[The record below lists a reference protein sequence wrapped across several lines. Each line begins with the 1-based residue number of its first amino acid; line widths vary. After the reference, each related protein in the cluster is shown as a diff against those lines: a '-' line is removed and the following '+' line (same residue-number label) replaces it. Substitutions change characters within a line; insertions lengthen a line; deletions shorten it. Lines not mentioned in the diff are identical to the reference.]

1 MNQEDVIKELN
12 EQIEK
17 LKEEKFYLNYK
28 LERERYYQLKIDIKN
43 RISDTL
49 EVPWNRELDQCID
62 EILEVVGDYV
72 FDNHEIILTN
82 YQNQFKNPAIREMCK
97 EDE

>member
-1 MNQEDVIKELN
+1 MNQEEVIKELN
-12 EQIEK
+12 EKIEK

-28 LERERYYQLKIDIKN
+28 LERERYFQLKIDIKN
-43 RISDTL
+43 KMTETL
-49 EVPWNRELDQCID
+49 DVVWNRELDQCID

-82 YQNQFKNPAIREMCK
+82 YQNQFRNPVIREMCK